1 MAEKGV
7 SAMVRANGIMRNGQ
21 LAAAFLCVLI
31 TAPRAA
37 LGAAPREVPIVG
49 VLTSTNGRPK
59 PAGTYPVVIGLY
71 TAAHSGALEYSE
83 SKSVT
88 VAGNDGIFQTMLGDT
103 TPIPTTLIFD
113 RRYWVGIT
121 VGSDPEMTP
130 RLPLAAVPY
139 ALMAEDIADASVT
152 PAKIALPFGLTG
164 SSTTGNP
171 LISITNGGQ
180 GSVLAL
186 YSKGD
191 PAVYSR
197 NGAAGSGFG
206 LPGTG
211 AIWGDVAGGTGVFG
225 SSSTGQGVT
234 GLSNTGYGAQG
245 TSVTGYSGVYGS
257 SAHNGVYG
265 ETASTGDSGVYG
277 HNSSSGWGVFGGST
291 SGYGVEG
298 TTGSGFSGVYG
309 TGAHNGLYGETS
321 SATDSGVYGH
331 NGGTGVGVTGVSASG
346 DGVYGRTDFDGSFG
360 IVGAVLKYSN
370 GTQVGASIYGQNFSG
385 IAGYF
390 NGSVTVNGTLTKS
403 GGSFKIDDPLDPADK
418 YLSHSFVESPD
429 MKNVYDGIATLDA
442 NGEAVVQLPDWFQA
456 LNRDFRYQLT
466 CIGGYAPVY
475 ISGKVAHNQ
484 FQIAGGRSGLEVSW
498 QVTGI
503 RQDAW
508 ANAHR
513 IPVEEVKPAA
523 ERGTYLHP
531 ELFGQSISKSDLVPE
546 GR

>member
-1 MAEKGV
+1 MA
-7 SAMVRANGIMRNGQ
+7 
-21 LAAAFLCVLI
+21 
-31 TAPRAA
+31 
-37 LGAAPREVPIVG
+37 AAPREIPIMG
-49 VLTSTNGRPK
+49 VLASPAGVPK

-71 TAAHSGALEYSE
+71 TAAHAGTLEYSE
-83 SKSVT
+83 TKSVT
-88 VAGNDGIFQTMLGDT
+88 VSGGQGLFETLLGDT

-113 RRYWVGIT
+113 KRYWVGIT

-139 ALMAEDIADASVT
+139 ALMAEDIADGSVT
-152 PAKIALPFGLTG
+152 QTKIALPLGL
-164 SSTTGNP
+164 SASTTSGNTV
-171 LISITNGGQ
+171 LSATNTGQ
-180 GSVLAL
+180 GSVLTL
-186 YSKGD
+186 FSKGD
-191 PAVYSR
+191 PALYSR
-197 NGAAGSGFG
+197 TGAAGSGFG

-225 SSSTGQGVT
+225 SSSTGQGISGV
-234 GLSNTGYGAQG
+234 SNTGYGAQG
-245 TSVTGYSGVYGS
+245 TSASGYSGVYGS
-257 SAHNGVYG
+257 SAHNGIYG

-277 HNSSSGWGVFGGST
+277 HNSSSGWGVFGGSVT
-291 SGYGVEG
+291 GYGVEG
-298 TTGSGFSGVYG
+298 TTGTGYSGVYG

-321 SATDSGVYGH
+321 SVSDSGVYGH
-331 NGGTGVGVTGVSASG
+331 NGGTGNGVTGVSASG

-390 NGSVTVNGTLTKS
+390 NGSVTVNGMLTKS
-403 GGSFKIDDPLDPADK
+403 GGSFKIDDPLDPANK

-442 NGEAVVQLPDWFQA
+442 NGEGTVQLPDWFQA
-456 LNRDFRYQLT
+456 LNRDYRYQLT
-466 CIGGYAPVY
+466 CVGGYAPVY
-475 ISGKVAHNQ
+475 IAEKVAQNR
-484 FQIAGGRSGLEVSW
+484 FKIAGGRAGLEVSW

-513 IPVEEVKPAA
+513 IPVEEMKPAGA
-523 ERGTYLHP
+523 RGTYLHP
-531 ELFGQSISKSDLVPE
+531 ELFGQSVSRSDLAAAE
-546 GR
+546 R